1 MTPPI
6 SQPLGGEEDWSF
18 DPDSDFA
25 SGPSPRPA
33 LQETKSETTGSGI
46 ESATPAGPGRSLIP
60 THPIIL
66 RDLPPHADSHPT
78 QTQLSRLHRTL
89 NQRDLL
95 ILQALYD
102 YRYLNTL
109 QVQELFF
116 PSLRSCQMRLQVLRH
131 QGLLYS
137 WKVIE
142 TPGVRR
148 RHSLLLISARGAR
161 VLANWHGEDPRAYV
175 ERSHDARDHCWHATH
190 DLEANQFFV
199 SLATQ
204 SRQLPSEGLLIWFG
218 EEHVRAERRQ
228 VAREYRW
235 PVPTPD
241 GTGVYLVSDA
251 RIVFDLEWDR
261 ATESMARIRGKIRSY
276 VGYFEHFRDA
286 EQHHLLL
293 VVPTDDRED
302 KLQYAIWR
310 EGPRFSGDPCCSFWT
325 TTGYRLQ
332 QWGPMGA
339 IWLAADIRNTE
350 SPAPSVT
357 KLRMRTAF
365 NQLPPIGPSER
376 PITDCIGKPA
386 WWERRPG
393 GGQTT

>member
-1 MTPPI
+1 M
-6 SQPLGGEEDWSF
+6 
-18 DPDSDFA
+18 
-25 SGPSPRPA
+25 
-33 LQETKSETTGSGI
+33 GSGI

-66 RDLPPHADSHPT
+66 RDLPPHSDSHPT

-89 NQRDLL
+89 NQRDLV

-116 PSLRSCQMRLQVLRH
+116 PSLRSCQMRLQVLHH

-199 SLATQ
+199 SLAAQ
-204 SRQLPSEGLLIWFG
+204 SRPRPDEGLLIWFG
-218 EEHVRAERRQ
+218 EEQVRAERRQ
-228 VAREYRW
+228 AAHEDKR
-235 PVPTPD
+235 PIPTPD
-241 GTGVYLVSDA
+241 GTGIYMVSEA
-251 RIVFDLEWDR
+251 QIIFDLEWDR
-261 ATESMARIRGKIRSY
+261 ATESLARVRGKIRSY
-276 VGYFEHFRDA
+276 VGYFEHYRGADL
-286 EQHHLLL
+286 HHVLF

-302 KLQYAIWR
+302 KLQYTIWR
-310 EGPRFSGDPCCSFWT
+310 ERPWLQSKECCSFWT
-325 TTGYRLQ
+325 TTAYRLRL
-332 QWGPMGA
+332 WGPLGA
-339 IWLAADIRNTE
+339 IWLRADIQATE
-350 SPAPSVT
+350 PPAPSVT

-365 NQLPPIGPSER
+365 NQLPPIRPDER
-376 PITDCIGKPA
+376 PIADCIGKPA

-393 GGQTT
+393 GGQVA